1 MLALTIIMALAH
13 MAAAYYTLGGAEPP
27 EKLMIGTRL
36 LTAAWVVAA
45 ALN

>member
-13 MAAAYYTLGGAEPP
+13 MSAAYYTLRGDKPP
-27 EKLMIGTRL
+27 EGLMISVRL

-45 ALN
+45 IIR